1 MIKYLFKAIS
11 VASALLLLGSCQKEE
26 TIQIRLIHT
35 TDVHANLFPY
45 DYIQQKPGTG
55 SLARLSSMMR
65 QVRQES
71 PEVLLLDAGDLLQG
85 EPVAYYY
92 NYIDKVSEHIVA
104 STMNYLGY
112 DAATIGNHDIEPGH
126 EVYDRWIKECKF
138 PVLGANAIS
147 EDTGEPYFVPYKV
160 FERSGL
166 RVAVLGLVT
175 PAIPQWL
182 PKHLWKGITFEDII
196 PSAEKWVNKIKQEEK
211 PDLLVAMIHSGYQN
225 TNEDYLENAGNELA
239 HKVEGIDLILM
250 GHDHRQTNEWVK
262 RSPEDSVLVINPANH
277 LDFASDIKVS
287 IRKKGDKILERKIDA
302 KFADVNAYDPDP
314 EYVNKFAQAEKRTA
328 DFIGK
333 RVGLLEQAVR
343 ADESLFG
350 PSGYMS
356 ILHEMQLHTVD
367 ADISFAAPLSVH
379 SELSAGD
386 VFVRDLFKLCP
397 FTNHLYAM
405 ELSGKEIKGYLEHS
419 YGLWTNQMK
428 SNIDHLILIRTNAKP
443 EDKYKTEHPTYN
455 FSAAHGIDYKVDVSK
470 PIGERITIL
479 QMSNGEPFDMNRK
492 YRVAINSYRA
502 GGAGGMLTTGAGIAK
517 EELPKRILQSSD
529 KDQLF
534 SLMKFFEIKSKV
546 NPERPTNWS
555 FLPVAWTHEAAKR
568 DKAFLFPKD

>member
-1 MIKYLFKAIS
+1 MKKFLNAL
-11 VASALLLLGSCQKEE
+11 VLATTLLLLGSCQGEE
-26 TIQIRLIHT
+26 TIQVRLIHT

-55 SLARLSSMMR
+55 SLARLASMMR

-71 PEVLLLDAGDLLQG
+71 PEALLLDGGDLLQG

-92 NYIDKVSEHIVA
+92 NYIDSTSEHIVA

-126 EVYDRWIKECKF
+126 SVYDKWVKECKF
-138 PVLGANAIS
+138 PILGANAIS
-147 EDTGEPYFVPYKV
+147 EETGEPYFVPYKV

-166 RVAVLGLVT
+166 RIAVLGLVT

-182 PKHLWKGITFEDII
+182 PKHLWSGMTFEDII
-196 PSAEKWVNKIKQEEK
+196 PSAEKWVAKIKAEEQ
-211 PDLLVAMIHSGYQN
+211 PDLLVALIHSGYEN
-225 TNEDYLENAGNELA
+225 SNEDYLENAGSELA
-239 HKVEGIDLILM
+239 QKVEGIDLILM

-262 RSPEDSVLVINPANH
+262 RPSGDSVLVMNPANH
-277 LDFASDIKVS
+277 LDFASDIKMSV
-287 IRKKGDKILERKIDA
+287 RKKGGQVLEKKIEA

-314 EYVNKFAQAEKRTA
+314 DYVKTFADAEKRTA
-328 DFIGK
+328 DFLSK
-333 RVGLLEQAVR
+333 RVGLLEQGVR
-343 ADESLFG
+343 AEEALFG

-356 ILHEMQLHTVD
+356 ILHEMQLHTVE
-367 ADISFAAPLSVH
+367 ADISFAAPLSVR

-386 VFVRDLFKLCP
+386 VFVRDLFKFCP

-405 ELSGKEIKGYLEHS
+405 ELSGAEVKGYLEHS
-419 YGLWTNQMK
+419 YGLWANQMTG
-428 SNIDHLILIRTNAKP
+428 SADHLILIRPDAKP
-443 EDKYKTEHPTYN
+443 EDRYKTQHPTYN
-455 FSAAHGIDYKVDVSK
+455 FSAAHGIDYRVDVSK
-470 PIGERITIL
+470 PIGQRITIL
-479 QMSNGEPFDMNRK
+479 QMSNGEPFDMARK

-502 GGAGGMLTTGAGIAK
+502 GGAGGMLTTGSAIPK
-517 EELPKRILQSSD
+517 EELPKRILQASD
-529 KDQLF
+529 RDQLF

-555 FLPVAWTHEAAKR
+555 FLPVAWTHEAGER
-568 DKAFLFPKD
+568 DRAFLFPKR